1 MPELSIVMPAFNEA
15 ATVGGVIRGHR
26 DVASR
31 VARDF
36 EIIVCDDG
44 STDGTGA
51 ALAAAKG
58 DVPELAVVTNERN
71 LGIPATMR
79 RLYGLARGEWIYFN
93 AADGQVP
100 ASGLERMWA
109 AREGAALV
117 VGRRVPRR
125 DPLGRVLIAEVYS
138 TALRAAFRLP
148 VHDIDSVK
156 LYRAADLHSVPIRSR
171 SNFFEAEIL
180 IGICRRDRIVREV
193 VIEHRPRIAG
203 RAKGVTPR
211 AALLA
216 IYELGSFM
224 LNDFT
229 HVWRR

>member
-156 LYRAADLHSVPIRSR
+156 LYRAPTFIRSHSEPEQLLRGRDPDRHLPSR
-171 SNFFEAEIL
+171 SHRAR
-180 IGICRRDRIVREV
+180 GRDRASPADRRSGE
-193 VIEHRPRIAG
+193 G
-203 RAKGVTPR
+203 RHAARGAARHLR
-211 AALLA
+211 ARLVHAQ
-216 IYELGSFM
+216 
-224 LNDFT
+224 
-229 HVWRR
+229 